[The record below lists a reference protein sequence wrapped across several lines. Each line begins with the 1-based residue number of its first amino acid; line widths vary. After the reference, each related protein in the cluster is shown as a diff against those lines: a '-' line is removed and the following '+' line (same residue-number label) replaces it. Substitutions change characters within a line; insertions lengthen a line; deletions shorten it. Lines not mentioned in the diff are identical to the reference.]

1 MKFSHIALNCRDID
15 ATGAF
20 YIHHFGFKVART
32 LPLEGSDKIVFLKR
46 DDVYLELFGSQIQVN
61 RLFPDG
67 HHAQGMVRHLA
78 FQVDSVDAVL
88 EGMGEAAKVTL
99 GPLEFDA
106 FIPGW
111 KTVWLEDPDGTVV
124 EVSQGY
130 RDE

>member
-1 MKFSHIALNCRDID
+1 MKFSHVALNCRDID
-15 ATGAF
+15 ATQAF
-20 YIHHFGFKVART
+20 YVQHFGFQVSRT
-32 LPLEGSDKIVFLKR
+32 LPLEQNQKIVFLKR
-46 DDVYLELFGSQIQVN
+46 DDVYLELFGSDLEVN
-61 RLFPDG
+61 RPFPDG
-67 HHAQGMVRHLA
+67 HHAIGILRHLA
-78 FQVDSVDAVL
+78 FQVDSVDEVL
-88 EGMGEAAKVTL
+88 ATMGEGAKVTL

>member
-1 MKFSHIALNCRDID
+1 MKFSHVALNCRDID
-15 ATGAF
+15 ATQAF
-20 YIHHFGFKVART
+20 YVQHFGFAVSRT
-32 LPLEGSDKIVFLKR
+32 LPLEGGAKIVFLKQG
-46 DDVYLELFGSQIQVN
+46 DVYLELFGSDLEVTK
-61 RLFPDG
+61 RFPDG
-67 HHAQGMVRHLA
+67 HHAVGTLRHLA
-78 FQVDSVDAVL
+78 FQVDSVDHVL
-88 EGMGEAAKVTL
+88 ATMGDAAKITL